1 MQSSNARGVKQLNA
15 AVIGT
20 GFIGP
25 VHIEGLRRAGVNVV
39 GVLGSSHQRSQQ
51 CAEKLRL
58 SKAYATLD
66 ELLGDPV
73 VDVVHITTPNRFH
86 FEQASR
92 SLMAGKH
99 VLCEKPLAMNA
110 EESGQL
116 VALARRLA

>member
-1 MQSSNARGVKQLNA
+1 MAQSKSLGA

-25 VHIEGLRRAGVNVV
+25 VHIEGLRRAGVPVV
-39 GVLGSSHQRSQQ
+39 GVLGSSLERSQQ
-51 CAEKLRL
+51 CAERL
-58 SKAYATLD
+58 SIPSAYASLD
-66 ELLGDPV
+66 ELLSDPA

-92 SLMAGKH
+92 ALAAGKH

-110 EESGQL
+110 QESASWWSWRPSQAWQL
-116 VALARRLA
+116 A